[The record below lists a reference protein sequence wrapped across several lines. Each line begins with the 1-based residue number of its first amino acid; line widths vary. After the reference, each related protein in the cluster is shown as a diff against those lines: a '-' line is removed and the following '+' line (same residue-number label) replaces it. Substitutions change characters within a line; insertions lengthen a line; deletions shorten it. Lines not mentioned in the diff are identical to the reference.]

1 MLSWGPLAFSRNL
14 IDARYPHFTQ
24 TCYSRARTPTS
35 QHASAIRNVTNSNFG
50 KLTGQTNLPRNVQ
63 IGLKLIF

>member
-1 MLSWGPLAFSRNL
+1 MRGIHISRKRA
-14 IDARYPHFTQ
+14 IPG
-24 TCYSRARTPTS
+24 ARTLTS